1 LIFVKISIGCLVVGG
16 IAGALGFTGMASEW
30 SGWLK
35 GVLIVASFAALCA
48 SAYDIARVTPLE
60 HNKASEDQITERN
73 RTC

>member
-1 LIFVKISIGCLVVGG
+1 MGG

-48 SAYDIARVTPLE
+48 SAYDIARVTPLRE
-60 HNKASEDQITERN
+60 NGTSRDRIAKRN
-73 RTC
+73 GTY